1 MSLNLIPARVP
12 SPGRIIRR
20 ELEARG
26 WTQKDLATI
35 TGRPEQMISQIVN
48 ARKQITPETALQLA
62 AAFGTSVDFWLNL
75 ETNYQLHEA
84 CQTYDASEIQR
95 KSRLHSIAPVTELL
109 RRGWITAQESL
120 DSLEQAV
127 CQFLDIAYPSQTPHL
142 AVNFHQ
148 SEAYTPEKA
157 AQIAWVKR
165 VEHLA
170 REQEV
175 TDFDRAQLEMALP
188 DLLAFA
194 ASVEGVQH
202 IPDFLQ
208 KLGVHFLIVP
218 HLPGTYLD
226 GATFVLDNHPVV
238 ALTLRHDRIDN
249 FWFTLLHELA
259 HIIAGH
265 EGLYLDDLDQEAEE
279 QAEIEANRLARDWLV
294 DAEALKQFIAAT
306 SPYFSHTEI
315 ERFATTQNRHPGI
328 IVGRLHH
335 DEVITYR
342 HSRGFLVK
350 VSPYLKAWMDVPA
363 PLLS

>member
-1 MSLNLIPARVP
+1 MNANLQPARAIP
-12 SPGRIIRR
+12 PGRIIRR

-26 WTQKDLATI
+26 WSQKDLATI
-35 TGRPEQMISQIVN
+35 MGRPEQMISQIVN

-84 CQTYDASEIQR
+84 RQTYDASEVER
-95 KSRLHSIAPVTELL
+95 KSRLYSLAPVAELL

-127 CQFLDIAYPSQTPHL
+127 CRFLDIADPNQTPRL

-148 SEAYTPEKA
+148 SEAYTPEMA

-170 REQEV
+170 REQKV
-175 TDFDRAQLEMALP
+175 ADFDRARLEMAIP

-194 ASVEGVQH
+194 ATVEGIQN

-218 HLPGTYLD
+218 HLSGTYLD
-226 GATFVLDNHPVV
+226 GATFVLNNHPVV

-249 FWFTLLHELA
+249 FWFTLMHELA

-279 QAEIEANRLARDWLV
+279 YVEMEANRLAREWLIA
-294 DAEALKQFIAAT
+294 AEALKQFIAAT

-335 DEVITYR
+335 DGVIEYR
-342 HSRGFLVK
+342 HSRGLLVK
-350 VSPYLKAWMDVPA
+350 VSPYLTAWTDVPA